1 MTRTGRKSW
10 RQWTPAVVAAGAVGA
25 AALVAPFTA
34 NAAVDLP
41 DKTAAEVLALVQ
53 EKNVDAFS
61 GTIEQSSNLGLPDL
75 SALGA
80 AGGSATGTGAAGGST
95 TGGTDDDGGEPSPAS
110 AALELITGSHTAQ
123 VFVNGP
129 DQARLQV
136 LDQLEE
142 RNVVRNGDE
151 LWYYNSDEN
160 EAIHAT
166 LEDHE
171 KPDGGTPAPN
181 DIAAHFLEK
190 IDPSTQVSVGSDRMV
205 AGRAVYDL
213 VLTPR
218 SSETLVALVSIAVD
232 GETGLPLGVTVTAA
246 GTSDP
251 AFSSTFTEISYEEP
265 SADLFAFTP
274 PADATVTEVDPGE
287 HEAEHQREHAD
298 KEAAAAEK
306 PTVVGVGWDAVVV
319 VPAGQQEIPPELMQ
333 LSTPVDGGQLLS
345 TALVN
350 VLITDDGRI
359 LAGSVT
365 VERLQAV
372 ASGQ

>member
-10 RQWTPAVVAAGAVGA
+10 RQWAPAAVAAGAVGA
-25 AALVAPFTA
+25 AALVAPFSA

-53 EKNVDAFS
+53 DKNVDAFS
-61 GTIEQSSNLGLPDL
+61 GAVEQSSNLGLPDL
-75 SALGA
+75 SILD
-80 AGGSATGTGAAGGST
+80 SST
-95 TGGTDDDGGEPSPAS
+95 NDDGGEPSPAS
-110 AALELITGSHTAQ
+110 AAVELITGSHTAQ

-142 RNVVRNGDE
+142 RNVVRNGDD

-171 KPDGGTPAPN
+171 KPDGGTHAPS
-181 DIAAHFLEK
+181 DVAAHFLEK
-190 IDPSTQVSVGSDRMV
+190 IDPSTEVTVGSDRMV

-218 SSETLVALVSIAVD
+218 STETLVGSVSIAVD
-232 GETGLPLGVTVTAA
+232 GETGLPLGVTVSAA
-246 GTSDP
+246 GSSDP

-274 PADATVTEVDPGE
+274 PDGATVTELETGD
-287 HEAEHQREHAD
+287 HKREHME
-298 KEAAAAEK
+298 KETEAKEK
-306 PTVVGVGWDAVVV
+306 PTVVGEGWDAVVV
-319 VPAGQQEIPPELMQ
+319 VPAGQQEIPPELTQ

-350 VLITDDGRI
+350 VLIADDGRI
-359 LAGSVT
+359 LVGSVPI
-365 VERLQAV
+365 ERLQAV
-372 ASGQ
+372 AAGQ

>member
-53 EKNVDAFS
+53 EKDADAFS
-61 GTIEQSSNLGLPDL
+61 GTVEQSSNLGLPDL

-80 AGGSATGTGAAGGST
+80 MSPGGGT
-95 TGGTDDDGGEPSPAS
+95 TGGTTNDDGGEPSPAS
-110 AALELITGSHTAQ
+110 AAMGLITGSHTAQ

-136 LDQLEE
+136 LDPLEE
-142 RNVVRNGDE
+142 RNVVRNGDD
-151 LWYYNSDEN
+151 LWYYDSDEN

-166 LEDHE
+166 LDDHE
-171 KPDGGTPAPN
+171 KPDGATSAPN
-181 DIAAHFLEK
+181 DVAAHFLEK
-190 IDPSTQVSVGSDRMV
+190 IDPSTEVTVGSDRMV

-218 SSETLVALVSIAVD
+218 STETLVGSVSIAVD
-232 GETGLPLGVTVTAA
+232 GETGLALGVTVAAA
-246 GTSDP
+246 GSTDP
-251 AFSSTFTEISYEEP
+251 AYSSTFTEISYEEP
-265 SADLFAFTP
+265 SAELFAFTP
-274 PADATVTEVDPGE
+274 PEGATVTEVDPGD
-287 HEAEHQREHAD
+287 HKAEHQREHAD
-298 KEAAAAEK
+298 KEAAEK
-306 PTVVGVGWDAVVV
+306 PTVVGEGWDAVVV
-319 VPAGQQEIPPELMQ
+319 VPAGQQEIPAELMQ
-333 LSTPVDGGQLLS
+333 LSTAVDGGQLLS

>member
-25 AALVAPFTA
+25 AALVAPFSA

-53 EKNVDAFS
+53 EKDVDAFS
-61 GTIEQSSNLGLPDL
+61 GTVEQSSNLGLPDL

-80 AGGSATGTGAAGGST
+80 AAGANAGGAA
-95 TGGTDDDGGEPSPAS
+95 TGGTNNDDDGEPSPAS

-136 LDQLEE
+136 LDPLEE
-142 RNVVRNGDE
+142 RNVVHNGDD

-160 EAIHAT
+160 AAIHAT

-171 KPDGGTPAPN
+171 KPDGAPSAPN
-181 DIAAHFLEK
+181 DVAAHFLEK
-190 IDPSTQVSVGSDRMV
+190 IDPSTEVTVGSDRMV

-218 SSETLVALVSIAVD
+218 SSETLVASVSIAVD

-246 GTSDP
+246 GSSNP
-251 AFSSTFTEISYEEP
+251 AFSSAFTEISYEEP

-274 PADATVTEVDPGE
+274 PEGATVTEVDPDE
-287 HEAEHQREHAD
+287 HKGEHQREHTD

-306 PTVVGVGWDAVVV
+306 PTVVGEGWDAVVV

>member
-25 AALVAPFTA
+25 AALVAPFSA

-53 EKNVDAFS
+53 EKDADAFY
-61 GTIEQSSNLGLPDL
+61 GTVEQSSNLGLPDL
-75 SALGA
+75 SALG
-80 AGGSATGTGAAGGST
+80 GAAGGMSPGGSGT
-95 TGGTDDDGGEPSPAS
+95 TGGTTNDDGGEPSPAS

-129 DQARLQV
+129 HQARLQV
-136 LDQLEE
+136 LDPLEE
-142 RNVVRNGDE
+142 RNVIRNGDD

-160 EAIHAT
+160 EAFHAT

-171 KPDGGTPAPN
+171 KPDGATSAPN
-181 DIAAHFLEK
+181 DVAAHFLEK
-190 IDPSTQVSVGSDRMV
+190 IDPSTEVTVGSDRMV

-218 SSETLVALVSIAVD
+218 STETLVSSVRIAVD
-232 GETGLPLGVTVTAA
+232 GETGLPLGVTVAAA
-246 GTSDP
+246 GSTDP
-251 AFSSTFTEISYEEP
+251 AFSSTFTEINYEEP
-265 SADLFAFTP
+265 SAELFAFTP
-274 PADATVTEVDPGE
+274 PEGAAVTEVDPGD
-287 HEAEHQREHAD
+287 HKAEHQREHQREHTD
-298 KEAAAAEK
+298 KEAAEK
-306 PTVVGVGWDAVVV
+306 PTVVGEGWDAVVV
-319 VPAGQQEIPPELMQ
+319 VPAGQQEIPAELMQ
-333 LSTPVDGGQLLS
+333 LSTAVDGGQLLS

>member
-41 DKTAAEVLALVQ
+41 DKTAAEVLALIQ
-53 EKNVDAFS
+53 EKDVDAFS
-61 GTIEQSSNLGLPDL
+61 GTVEQAANLGLPDL
-75 SALGA
+75 AELA
-80 AGGSATGTGAAGGST
+80 TPGGSATN
-95 TGGTDDDGGEPSPAS
+95 DDDDAPSPAS
-110 AALELITGSHTAQ
+110 AAMELLTGSHTAQ

-142 RNVVRNGDE
+142 RNVILNGAD

-171 KPDGGTPAPN
+171 KPDGTTHAPN

-190 IDPSTQVSVGSDRMV
+190 IDPSTEVAVGSDRLV

-213 VLTPR
+213 ILTPR
-218 SSETLVALVSIAVD
+218 STDSLVGTVTIAVD
-232 GETGLPLGVTVTAA
+232 GETGLPLGVTVAA
-246 GTSDP
+246 TGNSDP

-265 SADLFAFTP
+265 AADLFTFTP
-274 PADATVTEVDPGE
+274 PEGATVTEIEPGE
-287 HEAEHQREHAD
+287 HKGDHPRNHTGNHTD
-298 KEAAAAEK
+298 KAAAEK
-306 PTVVGVGWDAVVV
+306 PTVVGEGWDAVVV
-319 VPAGQQEIPPELMQ
+319 IPAAQQELPPELAQ
-333 LSTPVDGGQLLS
+333 LSTPVDGGELLS
-345 TALVN
+345 TTLVN
-350 VLITDDGRI
+350 VLITDDGRV

-372 ASGQ
+372 AAGQ

>member
-25 AALVAPFTA
+25 AALVAPFSA

-53 EKNVDAFS
+53 EKDVDAFS
-61 GTIEQSSNLGLPDL
+61 GTVEQSSNLGLPDL

-80 AGGSATGTGAAGGST
+80 AGGTTGGGT
-95 TGGTDDDGGEPSPAS
+95 TGGTNNDDGDEPSPAS
-110 AALELITGSHTAQ
+110 AAMELITGSHTAQ

-136 LDQLEE
+136 LDPLEE
-142 RNVVRNGDE
+142 RNIVRNGDD

-160 EAIHAT
+160 EAFHAT

-171 KPDGGTPAPN
+171 KPDGGTSAPN
-181 DIAAHFLEK
+181 DVAAHFLEK
-190 IDPSTQVSVGSDRMV
+190 IDPSTEVTVGSDRMV

-218 SSETLVALVSIAVD
+218 STETLVGSVSIAVD
-232 GETGLPLGVTVTAA
+232 GETGLPLGVTVAA
-246 GTSDP
+246 IGSSDP
-251 AFSSTFTEISYEEP
+251 AFSSTFTDIRYEEP
-265 SADLFAFTP
+265 SADLFAFSP
-274 PADATVTEVDPGE
+274 PQGTMVTEVDKG
-287 HEAEHQREHAD
+287 AHQREHT
-298 KEAAAAEK
+298 EAKIEAEEK
-306 PTVVGVGWDAVVV
+306 PTVVGEGWDAVVV